1 MHFCIFGLG
10 FTVLLL
16 LLLLLTV
23 VVLLTVVAV
32 VAVLTFVFG
41 KGVLDCAAAVFNKL
55 TLLFVAD
62 VILFTVDVA
71 VGDVTV
77 FVVDVVTPLL
87 TVVAFVAV
95 LLIVFPTVNA
105 AETGIFAVNIY
116 GVAVDTG

>member
-16 LLLLLTV
+16 LLLTV

-32 VAVLTFVFG
+32 LAVLTFVLVFDE
-41 KGVLDCAAAVFNKL
+41 GVLDCAAAVFNKL

-71 VGDVTV
+71 VGDAIV

-87 TVVAFVAV
+87 TVVAFVAM